1 MTDKPISTLPQT
13 PLEPCPFCGSR
24 CVTLLNGGPGN
35 YFVRCDDCSASSN
48 DVQKDHAVQLW
59 NTRSEQPTPLS
70 PDIAAAI
77 NQLIDYADDLDATER
92 PAIGDYDVT
101 ADIRSVCEFIRAR
114 AVQPDVREA
123 LKAAIRAAKLALFVI
138 HKQDVMPN
146 SSWESGFNSDIS
158 KAEAALAAPP
168 ARSSDETA
176 SEASAPPWM
185 PIETAPKDGTEILL
199 GWFDPMQGHS
209 KDVCTWNIISDRWF
223 NGQGPLSRHHAYQP
237 THWIPL
243 PEPPAPSRPSSS
255 DATRDVTEQDRQY
268 ASELLANLASPDL
281 PRLEIAARWFRKAR
295 VENSLGRS
303 RTPSS
308 VETEGG
314 K

>member
-59 NTRSEQPTPLS
+59 NTRSEQP
-70 PDIAAAI
+70 
-77 NQLIDYADDLDATER
+77 
-92 PAIGDYDVT
+92 
-101 ADIRSVCEFIRAR
+101 
-114 AVQPDVREA
+114 DVREA
-123 LKAAIRAAKLALFVI
+123 LLAAKEFADDEF
-138 HKQDVMPN
+138 
-146 SSWESGFNSDIS
+146 SSCVDLIRLCD
-158 KAEAALAAPP
+158 KIDAALATAPP